1 MKRNKIGSV
10 EVQTDRLVFV
20 CDKPFSEMRQNEVR
34 IFSHLDLLQEMSV
47 FANDDEQN
55 AIYTE
60 MDKYYTIACICDQFG
75 NNDEYLLN
83 ACAYFNDKVSNGDF
97 DKNFESLE
105 ERNENINNIVSEIV
119 NNTINNYILSSILT
133 YDKLEWWRKNVIDL
147 NYYTLADGTKSKVLI
162 KDVAI
167 NGTDINYIEEFKK
180 TACGWA
186 YLHCDKSLLKSS
198 KIAISKYARQKTM
211 QNAINDSNIQL
222 DIETQNNLI
231 KSGII
236 KDTQGGDANDFVKA
250 LKEEGQKKNTKVGDI
265 AIALITAIL
274 TLVCTALSVIGGIV
288 QKRIDQK
295 IAENS
300 SAYSSDVVNPGNACD
315 PGDFSFLDDDG
326 DGVIDTK
333 YILLGIGLLG
343 TIYYYL
349 S

>member
-10 EVQTDRLVFV
+10 EIQTERLVFV

-34 IFSHLDLLQEMSV
+34 IFSHLDLLQEKAV
-47 FANDDEQN
+47 YATEDEQN

-75 NNDEYLLN
+75 NNEDYLLN
-83 ACAYFNDKVSNGDF
+83 ASAYFNDKVSNGEF
-97 DKNFESLE
+97 DKDFASLE
-105 ERNENINNIVSEIV
+105 DRNENINNIVSEII
-119 NNTINNYILSSILT
+119 NNTLNNYKLSSILT
-133 YDKLEWWRKNVIDL
+133 YDKLEWWRENIINL

-167 NGTDINYIEEFKK
+167 NGTTANYVEEFKK

-186 YLHCDKSLLKSS
+186 YLHCDKSLIKNS
-198 KIAISKYARQKTM
+198 KIAVSKYARQKTM

-222 DIETQNNLI
+222 DTTTQNNLI

-250 LKEEGQKKNTKVGDI
+250 LKEEGQKKSTKIGGLT
-265 AIALITAIL
+265 AALITAII

-288 QKRIDQK
+288 QQRIASK
-295 IAENS
+295 S
-300 SAYSSDVVNPGNACD
+300 LAYSSDVVNPGNACD
-315 PGDFSFLDDDG
+315 PSDFSGMLDDDG
-326 DGVIDTK
+326 DGKIDTK

>member
-10 EVQTDRLVFV
+10 DIQTERLVFV

-34 IFSHLDLLQEMSV
+34 IFSHLDLLQEKAV
-47 FANDDEQN
+47 YTTEEEQN

-83 ACAYFNDKVSNGDF
+83 ACAYFNDKVSNGAFEKDF
-97 DKNFESLE
+97 ASLE

-119 NNTINNYILSSILT
+119 NNTINNYKYSSTLT
-133 YDKLEWWRKNVIDL
+133 YDKLEWWKDNVINL

-167 NGTDINYIEEFKK
+167 NGTSTNYIEEFKK

-186 YLHCDKSLLKSS
+186 YLHCDKSLLKDS
-198 KIAISKYARQKTM
+198 KIAVSKYARQKTM
-211 QNAINDSNIQL
+211 QSAINDSNIQL
-222 DIETQNNLI
+222 DTTTQNNLI

-236 KDTQGGDANDFVKA
+236 KETQGGDANDFVKS
-250 LKEEGQKKNTKVGDI
+250 LKAVGQTQTAKVGVLTP
-265 AIALITAIL
+265 ALITAII

-288 QKRIDQK
+288 QQRIAAK
-295 IAENS
+295 S
-300 SAYSSDVVNPGNACD
+300 LKYSSDVVNPRNASD
-315 PGDFSFLDDDG
+315 PSDFSGIFDDDG
-326 DGVIDTK
+326 DGKIDTK
-333 YILLGIGLLG
+333 YILLGIGILG